1 MPPSAVF
8 LDRDGVLC
16 EDRVEPVS
24 SWEEFRWLPGAIEG
38 VCALRAAGVPVFV
51 ITNQAGVGRGL
62 VSRAQVEEVHRRLL
76 AHVEASG
83 GRVRALYACFHAPE
97 DGCACRKPR
106 PGLLVQAAREHGV
119 DLSQAWVVGDMG
131 RDLEAGR
138 AAGCRTALVRT
149 GKGATEEATLASR
162 GIAAD
167 LVAGDLVEAVARILA
182 AG

>member
-16 EDRVEPVS
+16 EDRVKPVS
-24 SWEEFRWLPGAIEG
+24 AWEEFHWLPGAVEAIR
-38 VCALRAAGVPVFV
+38 ALGAAGVPVFV
-51 ITNQAGVGRGL
+51 ITNQAGVGRGI

-76 AHVEASG
+76 AHLEESG
-83 GRVRALYACFHAPE
+83 GRIRALYACFHAPE

-106 PGLLVQAAREHGV
+106 PGLLLEAAREHGV
-119 DLSQAWVVGDMG
+119 DLARAWVVGDMG

-149 GKGATEEATLASR
+149 GKGASEESMLASR
-162 GIAAD
+162 GIAPD
-167 LVAGDLVEAVARILA
+167 LVAGDLVEAVSRILA